1 MQEALLMS
9 ARPQVDP
16 LLTQS
21 NLFSLYNIT
30 SYQEAGQN
38 TLLRRITFKIPALL
52 RPKWQQVRNTDV

>member
-52 RPKWQQVRNTDV
+52 RPKW